1 MKRMLHLPDVNVWV
15 ALTFDSHPNH
25 PAAKLWFDAVEVDPV
40 PTPKEVAQWMASR
53 LEEEQLL
60 QVDAIAAIEK
70 LFGSEFVYLS
80 DVGEKSIDRRVLSS
94 FRKLTEDDVVW
105 VTHHGGGYWSGAYW
119 RKRGPGDSSGR
130 TQYEY

>member
-1 MKRMLHLPDVNVWV
+1 M
-15 ALTFDSHPNH
+15 A
-25 PAAKLWFDAVEVDPV
+25 
-40 PTPKEVAQWMASR
+40 TPKEVAQWMASR

-105 VTHHGGGYWSGAYW
+105 VTHHGGGYWLGAYW